1 METYNKKSF
10 YVDDKGVHFK
20 VRTLNTKRLREFR
33 GEAIKKFQVWKKT
46 DGFYVAKNIVD
57 YNGKYYAEET
67 TFFENNLERAKG
79 YCERLRNEYIL
90 DCVKYY
96 KKGKIVY

>member
-1 METYNKKSF
+1 M
-10 YVDDKGVHFK
+10 
-20 VRTLNTKRLREFR
+20 
-33 GEAIKKFQVWKKT
+33 
-46 DGFYVAKNIVD
+46 AKNIVE

-79 YCERLRNEYIL
+79 YCEHLRNEYIL